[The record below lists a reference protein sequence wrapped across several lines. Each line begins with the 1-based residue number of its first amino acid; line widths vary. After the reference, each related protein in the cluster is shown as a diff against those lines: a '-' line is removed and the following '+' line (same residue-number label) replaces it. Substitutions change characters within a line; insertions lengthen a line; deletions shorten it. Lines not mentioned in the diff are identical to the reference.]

1 MFEVKY
7 SRFLT
12 ILLVIIIVAII
23 GLLGYLGYNFYK
35 NYNIKKDAD
44 EYVSTF
50 IEEANDNGNTS
61 SDSEG
66 GISENITVAESSSNN
81 SDHKYKGYDY
91 IGSIEIPKTNLKYFV
106 LDAPPSVGKLDTA
119 VVALWPQN
127 AKLNSVGN
135 IVIVGHNYRNGLF
148 FSDNKKLAKGDKV
161 YITDLEGNRVTY
173 EIYNIFQTTQDDTSF
188 YNRDTDGK
196 REITLSS
203 CTDAGNDQRI
213 IVEAK
218 ESE

>member
-12 ILLVIIIVAII
+12 ILLVIIIIAII
-23 GLLGYLGYNFYK
+23 GLVGYLGYSFYK

-50 IEEANDNGNTS
+50 IEEATDSGNTS
-61 SDSEG
+61 GDSEG
-66 GISENITVAESSSNN
+66 GISENITVAEESNSN
-81 SDHKYKGYDY
+81 SEHKFKGYDY
-91 IGSIEIPKTNLKYFV
+91 IGSIEIPKTNLKYLV
-106 LDAPPSVGKLDTA
+106 LNDPPTPGKLDTS
-119 VVALWPQN
+119 VVALWPQS

-135 IVIVGHNYRNGLF
+135 VVIVGHNYRNGLF
-148 FSDNKKLAKGDKV
+148 FSDNKKLANGDKI
-161 YITDLEGNRVTY
+161 YITDLEGNRVIY
-173 EIYNIFQTTQDDTSF
+173 EIYNIFQTTQDDTKF

-203 CTDAGNDQRI
+203 CTDASNDQRI
-213 IVEAK
+213 IVEAR
-218 ESE
+218 EVE